1 MISYA
6 LFHFS
11 NGWVSV
17 EDTAH
22 SQHQKS
28 VILSLESYTFG
39 AFTVMNAM
47 LNVGLFAGVL
57 LIGTFGNL
65 LIIVTIT
72 RNTTFHRAPFFF
84 LLNLSISDLCR
95 SLFCIPF
102 VIASIVQDVGWIH
115 GEVSCIAIAFT
126 NFFFVFNSFISL
138 MVIAIDRYISVAY
151 PYWHKRWL
159 QGPTSLTLVAVGWM
173 LSALVSLPPVFSDG
187 SYTFVEEENQCTF
200 KYTSYKHNDTFGF
213 LLVLTAVQFGSIF
226 IYARIFIFLR
236 DHRRMKPVETPA
248 ATSSNWTFTG
258 LGLGNVFPN
267 AWTGL
272 PLRPI
277 PTITQN
283 LSSGNG
289 YIGPVSGRRNEH
301 LTRLFFAVTLCVYC
315 LWSFYS
321 VQYFLLIFT
330 DTVIP
335 KSVRRFT
342 TLATFLQVCVS
353 PVTFTFHYR
362 KLFLNNLVHFHLR
375 REFR

>member
-1 MISYA
+1 MRGYA
-6 LFHFS
+6 LFHS
-11 NGWVSV
+11 VYGWVSV
-17 EDTAH
+17 KDIAESPNHT
-22 SQHQKS
+22 SVVLSIKS
-28 VILSLESYTFG
+28 YISGVF
-39 AFTVMNAM
+39 AVMNAVV
-47 LNVGLFAGVL
+47 NVGLLAGIL

-72 RNTTFHRAPFFF
+72 RNTTFHRAPFYF

-151 PYWHKRWL
+151 PYWHRRWL

-187 SYTFVEEENQCTF
+187 SYTFVEEEDQCTF

-213 LLVLTAVQFGSIF
+213 LLVLTAVQFGSVF

-236 DHRRMKPVETPA
+236 DHRRMKPIETPA
-248 ATSSNWTFTG
+248 AISSNWTFTG
-258 LGLGNVFPN
+258 LGLRNMFPN
-267 AWTGL
+267 AWNGL

-277 PTITQN
+277 PTITQG
-283 LSSGNG
+283 LSSGQG
-289 YIGPVSGRRNEH
+289 HIGPARERRNEH
-301 LTRLFFAVTLCVYC
+301 LTRLFFALTLCIYC
-315 LWSFYS
+315 LWAFYS
-321 VQYFLLIFT
+321 IQYFLLIFT

-335 KSVRRFT
+335 KSVRRIT

-353 PVTFTFHYR
+353 PITFTFHYR
-362 KLFLNNLVHFHLR
+362 KLLLNNLHFYLR
-375 REFR
+375 REYS